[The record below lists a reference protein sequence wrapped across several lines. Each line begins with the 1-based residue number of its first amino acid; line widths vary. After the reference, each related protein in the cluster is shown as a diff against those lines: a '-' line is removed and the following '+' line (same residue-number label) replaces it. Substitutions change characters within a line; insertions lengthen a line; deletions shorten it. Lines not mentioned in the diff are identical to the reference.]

1 MKRASGVIALI
12 VLFLQVAGCGSNT
25 KKDIEKQVGK
35 AREGAENA
43 AGTAGALAAAEALRT
58 QLLAKKL
65 SPDQTLRTTAVL
77 QDVADN
83 VPGAFAVSGI
93 DDTDG
98 DGKDDDGK
106 VQVTLGD
113 QSACLTVQDNGESS
127 VANGAC

>member
-1 MKRASGVIALI
+1 MTRRRTSR
-12 VLFLQVAGCGSNT
+12 SRW
-25 KKDIEKQVGK
+25 
-35 AREGAENA
+35 ARRGEGAENA

-65 SPDQTLRTTAVL
+65 SPATGTLRTTAVL

-83 VPGAFAVSGI
+83 MPGAFAVSGI

-113 QSACLTVQDNGESS
+113 QSACLTVQDNGETS
-127 VANGAC
+127 VAEGAC